1 MEETV
6 RAVGHDNVTA
16 RHTSTFEVTT
26 DDFLT
31 PAGDCIL
38 GIRADRAPRDFAS
51 SFTDQCADADATIVA
66 TLSAAGHT
74 QTVTGRGHPA
84 LTFASSRSL
93 VARTSTYVDDR
104 TVMVAADHAAGDLDR
119 SLVDAL
125 ASGAT
130 LTVTLR
136 VTDGA
141 VTD

>member
-38 GIRADRAPRDFAS
+38 GIRADRAPRDFTPAFRDHCSDAS
-51 SFTDQCADADATIVA
+51 ATIVA
-66 TLSAAGHT
+66 TLTAAGHT
-74 QTVTGRGHPA
+74 QTVTGRGHPD
-84 LTFASSRSL
+84 LTLASSRSL

-119 SLVDAL
+119 ALVDAL
-125 ASGAT
+125 ESGAT
-130 LTVTLR
+130 LTLTLR